1 MPEEAKSE
9 LTRTTRFASD
19 NIRGKV
25 LLAAVEACTTSKTF
39 LSNLAMSAT

>member
-1 MPEEAKSE
+1 MSEGDNNE

-19 NIRGKV
+19 NIVGKV
-25 LLAAVEACTTSKTF
+25 LLAVIEARTTSKTF